1 MSPNPP
7 PSPFVAGHDA
17 TLLEEVKNRLR
28 DVPDFPKPGIL
39 FKDITP
45 VLADPH
51 LFHRVVDAMA
61 APFRG
66 QRIDRVVAV
75 ESRGFLFGAPIAL
88 TLHAGFAPA
97 RKPGKLPWRTRTERY
112 ALEYGEDGLQLHED
126 AVGRG
131 NRVLIV
137 DDLLATGGTA
147 QATQR
152 LVTALG
158 AEVVGYS
165 FLISL
170 DFLPGRERLGRDKV
184 CSLLSY

>member
-1 MSPNPP
+1 MNQTPP
-7 PSPFVAGHDA
+7 LFTPGHDS
-17 TLLEEVKNRLR
+17 TLLEDVKARIR
-28 DVPDFPKPGIL
+28 DVSDFPKPGIL
-39 FKDITP
+39 FKDVTP

-51 LFHRVVDAMA
+51 LFGRVVTAMA

-66 QRIDRVVAV
+66 RHISKVVGV
-75 ESRGFLFGAPIAL
+75 EARGFLLGAPIAL
-88 TLHAGFAPA
+88 ALHAGLAPA
-97 RKPGKLPWRTRTERY
+97 RKPGKLPWKTVTERY
-112 ALEYGEDGLQLHED
+112 ALEYGDDGLQLHED

-131 NRVLIV
+131 DRVLIV

-147 QATQR
+147 EATAK
-152 LVTALG
+152 LVTKLG
-158 AEVVGYS
+158 GEVVGFS